1 MFAICEFVGSAVVAG
16 TYAIAFVLA
25 MEMLGARKRV
35 FGGTLIACSFSI
47 GEVLVGFV
55 AMYALNFR
63 LLVRLVYCPV
73 ILVLAY
79 FWFIPESVRWLWVNG
94 RNVEAVDIIVR
105 VAEVN
110 KIKLS
115 DKNMELI
122 NNVRQSKISLD
133 VSVDTQ
139 SPNNSS
145 EIKKVFRSRILVLRL
160 LNCFLIWM
168 TCALVYYGLSLN
180 AVSLAGNKF
189 LNFMLICTAEIPGF
203 VVTNLLSGRIGRKWT
218 LSLSLFVCGLSC
230 IATPFIP
237 TDSGS
242 IVELSLF
249 FVGKAAITVSF
260 TVLYVFTSEMF
271 PTSVRNSLVLICSMV
286 GRIGSMAAPQTPLL
300 VRVFNVLQS

>member
-1 MFAICEFVGSAVVAG
+1 MFVILEFVGSGIVAG

-35 FGGTLIACSFSI
+35 FGGTLIACSFSL

-63 LLVRLVYCPV
+63 LLIRLLYCPV

-94 RNVEAVDIIVR
+94 RNVEAVDIIVK

-122 NNVRQSKISLD
+122 TNVRQSKMSLD

-139 SPNNSS
+139 SPNQSS
-145 EIKKVFRSRILVLRL
+145 ELKKVFRSRILVLRL
-160 LNCFLIWM
+160 LNCFLAWM

-180 AVSLAGNKF
+180 AVTLAGNKF
-189 LNFMLICTAEIPGF
+189 LNFMLVCTAEIPGY

-218 LSLSLFVCGLSC
+218 LSLSLFVCGVSC

-237 TDSGS
+237 ENSSST
-242 IVELSLF
+242 VQLSLF
-249 FVGKAAITVSF
+249 FIGKAAITVSF
-260 TVLYVFTSEMF
+260 TALYVFTSEMF

-300 VRVFNVLQS
+300 VRVY